1 MSNIIAYRPS
11 MLSTGVF
18 DSFFSDFFAD
28 FPRHLQQSTS
38 GYPVADIY
46 TDENGSTVLEFALAG
61 FSKSD
66 LKVDVRPD
74 KKSITVAANAEPA
87 SNDSSETSRRIAR
100 RSFTKTY
107 VNYDNNLDLSSVK
120 ASFENGLLTV
130 TVPKRAEI
138 KPVEVEI
145 L

>member
-46 TDENGSTVLEFALAG
+46 TDENGSTVLEKAG
-61 FSKSD
+61 NGTTRFSK
-66 LKVDVRPD
+66 KVC
-74 KKSITVAANAEPA
+74 KKIKRITTLSMKTFQQGKSQGAKPWLEVLPYM
-87 SNDSSETSRRIAR
+87 IA
-100 RSFTKTY
+100 
-107 VNYDNNLDLSSVK
+107 
-120 ASFENGLLTV
+120 
-130 TVPKRAEI
+130 
-138 KPVEVEI
+138 
-145 L
+145 